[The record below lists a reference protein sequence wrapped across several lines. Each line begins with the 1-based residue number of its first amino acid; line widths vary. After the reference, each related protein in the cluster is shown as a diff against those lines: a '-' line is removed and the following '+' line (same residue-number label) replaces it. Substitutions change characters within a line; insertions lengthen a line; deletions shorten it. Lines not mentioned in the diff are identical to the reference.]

1 LQGAVDAAAL
11 AAAGDPANAG
21 IIVARVLTDNGYAQ
35 TATITT
41 GAYTPDPG
49 VAVANRLD
57 TTPSAQK
64 NAVRVTETV
73 SVRGYLAS
81 IFGGAMLSNVVATAT
96 AAQTPVVSFS
106 AGTGLASITNG
117 QLNAVLGGLLGTNLS
132 LSLVNYQAL
141 ASTNVDAL
149 TFLDQLATLANATAG
164 TYGDLANT
172 NVTMGQMMAAAQAAL
187 NIHPSGNNSAAL
199 DALNVLALQTP
210 AGVSSTTGN
219 IVDTSVWQKRQI
231 GSIAQQT
238 PGQVTFNLFDLTSAM
253 ARAYGS
259 GHLLDLGSTLTVP
272 VTNTSVST
280 QLSLGAPMASAALAN
295 VGTSITTAQAHLAI
309 TATVLQVPLG
319 LAPVTVSLPLFL
331 TLATGTATVAAI
343 PCQTGGVMTTISA
356 ASQAGLIQVGTV
368 SNADFVDFSKIPAA
382 QPANIATVKVSIL
395 GLGLVSVAIT
405 GSGSTLIGGASGASM
420 DFTQGDIDAGTVREA
435 AGSTAG
441 TVFSGLAPHITL
453 GLSPNTGVVSS
464 LINSTVL
471 PVLNPLLT
479 SILQNLDQPT
489 DTLLRSLGLRLGV
502 IDVVVHGVRC
512 GTPTLVT

>member
-1 LQGAVDAAAL
+1 
-11 AAAGDPANAG
+11 
-21 IIVARVLTDNGYAQ
+21 
-35 TATITT
+35 
-41 GAYTPDPG
+41 
-49 VAVANRLD
+49 
-57 TTPSAQK
+57 
-64 NAVRVTETV
+64 
-73 SVRGYLAS
+73 
-81 IFGGAMLSNVVATAT
+81 
-96 AAQTPVVSFS
+96 
-106 AGTGLASITNG
+106 
-117 QLNAVLGGLLGTNLS
+117 
-132 LSLVNYQAL
+132 
-141 ASTNVDAL
+141 
-149 TFLDQLATLANATAG
+149 
-164 TYGDLANT
+164 
-172 NVTMGQMMAAAQAAL
+172 
-187 NIHPSGNNSAAL
+187 
-199 DALNVLALQTP
+199 
-210 AGVSSTTGN
+210 
-219 IVDTSVWQKRQI
+219 
-231 GSIAQQT
+231 
-238 PGQVTFNLFDLTSAM
+238 
-253 ARAYGS
+253 
-259 GHLLDLGSTLTVP
+259 LLDLGSTLTVP

-280 QLSLGAPMASAALAN
+280 QLALGAPMASAALAN